1 MVRKLKSTPSDVQI
15 PPSLSDARKALAPD
29 ETEAE
34 GFERRHQKAC
44 SERRRELRKKR
55 DARKRKVDAAMRALP
70 LMDKATSQ
78 VSAFV
83 SAFEATY
90 YSPGNGLSAA
100 MRDTAAFAYG
110 KLTGKPTES
119 GSFEQFV
126 KEIFRTYEIGRQR

>member
-1 MVRKLKSTPSDVQI
+1 MMRKLKSTPSDVKI
-15 PPSLSDARKALAPD
+15 PSLSDARKALAPD

-34 GFERRHQKAC
+34 GFERQHQKAC
-44 SERRRELRKKR
+44 IERRRKLKKKR

-126 KEIFRTYEIGRQR
+126 KEILRTYEIGRQR